1 MARFISLVA
10 FVVAIAAPAFG
21 QSFPEPRTVRV
32 NPRVFVLIGPAE
44 HANRVNQ
51 GYMINAT
58 VIVGDKGVILVDS
71 GGSDEVGRH
80 IAKAVRRITPKPVT
94 HVVNTH
100 HHGDHYLGNGA
111 FVGATLISSET
122 CRKTVLETGHEWLA
136 IMENDIG
143 RKLPGTKPI
152 AATVTYPEG
161 ARVETFIHG
170 VRIVF
175 RVPRGSHTA
184 GDLMVELPDDKV
196 LIAGDVLVNGI
207 VPTFQDGV
215 VKNWIGTLDEIQSLG
230 VLHFVP
236 GHGALM
242 TRGDV
247 AALRKAMFEFHARV
261 KEGFRRG
268 LSEVEIRKSI
278 DTAGW
283 EKLGRAYVIGR
294 NVNRAYLEIEADS
307 FDE

>member
-1 MARFISLVA
+1 VARIVSLVA
-10 FVVAIAAPAFG
+10 LVAAIAAPAFG
-21 QSFPEPRTVRV
+21 QPLPEPRTVRI
-32 NPRVFVLIGPAE
+32 NPRVFVLIGPTE

-51 GYMINAT
+51 GYMINST

-80 IAKAVRRITPKPVT
+80 IAKAVRRITAKPVT

-111 FVGATLISSET
+111 FAGAILVSSET
-122 CRKTVLETGHEWLA
+122 CRKLVLETGHEWLA
-136 IMENDIG
+136 IIEGDIG
-143 RKLPGTKPI
+143 RKLPGTKPL

-161 ARVETFIHG
+161 ARVETAIHG

-215 VKNWIGTLDEIQSLG
+215 LKNWIRTLDEIQSPG

-236 GHGALM
+236 GHGNLM

-247 AALRKAMFEFHARV
+247 AALRKAIFDFHARV

-268 LSEVEIRKSI
+268 LSEVEIRGSI
-278 DTAGW
+278 DTADW

-294 NVNRAYLEIEADS
+294 NVNRAYLEIEAES